1 MRNVIACAMLVV
13 LTACAASAPN
23 EGRPREEV
31 VRVGGHDGRSTV
43 VPLIHDDFVTGGIV
57 EAPREELWPLL
68 PAVYEELGLPA
79 PVADRSTWTVAV
91 QNHALTRRLGS
102 ERLSTLIEC
111 GSGLTGAHADT
122 HRIRL
127 SVRTWLEPAPG
138 GTGVRT
144 RVEALASSLE
154 GLANT
159 FHCSSRGELEMQI
172 AVALQARATESTR

>member
-1 MRNVIACAMLVV
+1 MRNIIACVVLVM

-23 EGRPREEV
+23 EGRMREDV

-43 VPLIHDDFVTGGIV
+43 IPLIHDDFVTGGIV
-57 EAPREELWPLL
+57 EASPEALWPLL
-68 PAVYEELGLPA
+68 PVVYEELGLPSPA
-79 PVADRSTWTVAV
+79 ADRSTWTVAV
-91 QNHALTRRLGS
+91 QNHALTRRLGND
-102 ERLSTLIEC
+102 RMSTLIEC

-159 FHCSSRGELEMQI
+159 FHCSSRGELEMRI
-172 AVALQARATESTR
+172 AVALQAHVEESTR